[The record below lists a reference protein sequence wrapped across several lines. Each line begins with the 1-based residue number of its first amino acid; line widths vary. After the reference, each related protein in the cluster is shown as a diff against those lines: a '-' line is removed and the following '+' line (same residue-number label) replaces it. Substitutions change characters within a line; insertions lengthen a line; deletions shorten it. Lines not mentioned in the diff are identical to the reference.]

1 MREIYKNPVLYYLL
15 IPVLVGLWP
24 LLVWGVYLP
33 RNEQQRDVEQ
43 SLLVEGQT
51 HIVDILR
58 IDPER
63 LNLVDANEVTVEFS
77 YGRAIDRVANL
88 CAIPASSCD
97 YSAGNIVEVSGK
109 KRQEARIKLTNVSIV
124 QAAKFLSTFQ
134 SMWATLT
141 CDKVKL
147 TKKKGMPDQWDVDF
161 NFLYYY

>member
-1 MREIYKNPVLYYLL
+1 MREIYKNPILYYLL

-33 RNEQQRDVEQ
+33 RNEQRRDVEQ

-63 LNLVDANEVTVEFS
+63 LNLADANEVTAEFS

-88 CAIPASSCD
+88 CAIPAGSCD

-124 QAAKFLSTFQ
+124 QAAKFLSTLQ